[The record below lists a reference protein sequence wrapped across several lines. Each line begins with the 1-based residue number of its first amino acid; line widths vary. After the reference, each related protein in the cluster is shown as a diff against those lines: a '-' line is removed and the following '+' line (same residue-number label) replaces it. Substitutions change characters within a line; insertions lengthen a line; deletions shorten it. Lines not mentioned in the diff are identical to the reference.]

1 MEKSY
6 IEVKPSDN
14 YIIIKQNVDAGFIF
28 SIIILIA
35 VLTTAYI
42 IIKNTTD

>member
-14 YIIIKQNVDAGFIF
+14 YIIIKQNLDAGFIG
-28 SIIILIA
+28 SVLILI
-35 VLTTAYI
+35 VILTIVYI

>member
-14 YIIIKQNVDAGFIF
+14 YIIIKQNIDAGFIF
-28 SIIILIA
+28 SIVVLIVILTI
-35 VLTTAYI
+35 AYI